1 MPAAYLVF
9 REAGARV
16 PAGVEDEMEDQ
27 KDATDGQRSTRR
39 RRILYALMGSAALVA
54 AVAVVVGAQPLVAAI
69 QDGAGFHRPGR
80 GGWGHHRMTPEAAKE
95 HAQIAAKWALRG
107 IDANEVQQE
116 KVNKV
121 LGGAID
127 DLFRLKEQHQANR
140 EAFAAQLGGASI
152 DRAAL
157 EEIRKS
163 EMALADEAS
172 RRFVEA
178 MADVAEVLT
187 PEQRQQLLDHVHRHG
202 H

>member
-1 MPAAYLVF
+1 
-9 REAGARV
+9 
-16 PAGVEDEMEDQ
+16 MEDP
-27 KDATDGQRSTRR
+27 KDASEGQKSARR
-39 RRILYALMGSAALVA
+39 RRILYALMGSAALAA
-54 AVAVVVGAQPLVAAI
+54 AVAVAAQPLRAAI
-69 QDGAGFHRPGR
+69 QEGGGFHRPWR

-172 RRFVEA
+172 RRFVQA

-187 PEQRQQLLDHVHRHG
+187 PEQRQALLEHVHRHG
-202 H
+202 R